1 MIHLVGLVFTGGL
14 GIPLYVNQDIF
25 QDTPIE
31 LIWAVSSAIQS
42 FVSDSLG
49 AIHGKRT
56 SSDLKSGNIRLVTY
70 DPFVDLEETP
80 KEIDVYSIM
89 ALQDRYDNIEITNNK
104 LMEIH
109 NLILPLGLDKPN
121 SSYNFRLKSDIKDE
135 IEKIVLRT
143 QELSPKLLTESR
155 KLILEKMAN
164 FEKDKFVPL
173 KISIADI
180 DNGLILTETSKYL
193 YEDPEF
199 TDLILSNIVA
209 ENPADSKSIW
219 IEREAPL
226 WVTAGDSAG
235 ETECTLMEVF
245 TMEHIGENSEFR
257 LLTRICYNPERR
269 NELKTKID
277 EFSKELSLLI
287 YRNKL

>member
-135 IEKIVLRT
+135 IEKIVIRT

-180 DNGLILTETSKYL
+180 DNGLILTETSIFL
-193 YEDPEF
+193 F
-199 TDLILSNIVA
+199 
-209 ENPADSKSIW
+209 
-219 IEREAPL
+219 
-226 WVTAGDSAG
+226 
-235 ETECTLMEVF
+235 
-245 TMEHIGENSEFR
+245 
-257 LLTRICYNPERR
+257 
-269 NELKTKID
+269 
-277 EFSKELSLLI
+277 
-287 YRNKL
+287 